1 MVSKAV
7 SLVLLLAAIGFCG
20 TATAPTWAAADDTAL
35 AAAMNEAKAT
45 LQDGLKASQ
54 REGTPISAKFEIDDG
69 KLQISV
75 YTIKGNDF
83 MEVVVNPKTGA
94 VAKAEKITDAE
105 DLKAATSQKAAM
117 AKAKM
122 PLLMAAETA
131 VKANPGF
138 RAISIFPEDGGVNAQ
153 VTLFAGGLFKKY
165 KQQLDCG
172 YNLC

>member
-7 SLVLLLAAIGFCG
+7 LLVLLLAAIGFCG
-20 TATAPTWAAADDTAL
+20 TATAPAWATADDTAL

-45 LQDGLKASQ
+45 LQDGLKASL

-94 VAKAEKITDAE
+94 VAKAEKITDVE
-105 DLKAATSQKAAM
+105 DLKAATSRKAGM

-122 PLLMAAETA
+122 PLLMALETA
-131 VKANPGF
+131 VKANRGF
-138 RAISIFPEDGGVNAQ
+138 RAVSIFPDDGGVTAQ
-153 VTLFAGGLFKKY
+153 VILFAGGSFKKY
-165 KQQLDCG
+165 
-172 YNLC
+172 